1 MKPAVLCISR
11 NELTKQ
17 NIDTEGY
24 GIFPFDLIN
33 VPQDGFHFVNRKVVD
48 AQSTIPEWFKI
59 GCELPQILAY
69 ITVKCGD
76 EYLTYSRS
84 KGAETRL
91 HGTLSLGFGG
101 HVDIQDSYALVNLTG
116 ELNIT
121 YQDILKYS
129 ASRELE
135 EELNFIKDFEFKTNS
150 IILDTTNDVGKV
162 HLGLPI
168 FVEINSKD
176 DVKADPSE
184 ISLPEWKTKEQLLSE
199 ISSYENWSQLV
210 INSL

>member
-24 GIFPFDLIN
+24 GIFPFNLTN

-48 AQSTIPEWFKI
+48 SSESDWFKI

-69 ITVKCGD
+69 ITVKCGN
-76 EYLTYSRS
+76 EYLTYSRA
-84 KGAETRL
+84 KGAEARL

-101 HVDIQDSYALVNLTG
+101 HCDIDDSYALVNLTG
-116 ELNIT
+116 NLDIT

-129 ASRELE
+129 SSRELE
-135 EELNFIKDFEFKTNS
+135 EELHFTKDIEFKTDS

-168 FVEINSKD
+168 LIEINSKD
-176 DVKADPSE
+176 DIKADPSE
-184 ISLPEWKTKEQLLSE
+184 ISLPEWKTKDQLVSE
-199 ISSYENWSQLV
+199 INSYENWSQLI